1 MINLSNNSYKRRHLN
16 PGRPVDD
23 KLSTNAILCGKK
35 GKLFSKSLS
44 KTRLAALA
52 TSIQCS
58 PESPSN

>member
-1 MINLSNNSYKRRHLN
+1 MINLSNNSYKRRHFN
-16 PGRPVDD
+16 PGRQVYD
-23 KLSTNAILCGKK
+23 KLSTNAILYGKK
-35 GKLFSKSLS
+35 EKLFSKSLS